1 MRLSALESK
10 IFGKVCYGYQR
21 DKRGIVETVP
31 GEEEIVKKV
40 FTLYLDGNS
49 LGAIQQYLF
58 ENNIPLPS
66 GKDKWS
72 RDVLNK
78 LLNNFKYTFGIIDCD
93 IYAYAAMEEYRLM
106 SNLYAEEVSQTIA
119 YSMFK
124 GSKVGADLGQDYKL
138 ETYFEGADGNFLH
151 PNAIRY
157 MLY

>member
-1 MRLSALESK
+1 MRLSTLESK

-58 ENNIPLPS
+58 ENNIPSPS

-93 IYAYAAMEEYRLM
+93 IYRAVKKLKERNCRNPNCVLEDEDEWDEQPNLNYYGLM
-106 SNLYAEEVSQTIA
+106 L
-119 YSMFK
+119 
-124 GSKVGADLGQDYKL
+124 
-138 ETYFEGADGNFLH
+138 
-151 PNAIRY
+151 
-157 MLY
+157 